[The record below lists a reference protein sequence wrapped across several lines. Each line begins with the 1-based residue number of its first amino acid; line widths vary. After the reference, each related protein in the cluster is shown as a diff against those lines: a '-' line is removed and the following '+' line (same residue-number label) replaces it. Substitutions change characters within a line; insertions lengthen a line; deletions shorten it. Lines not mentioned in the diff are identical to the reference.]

1 MANEFAR
8 NIEDTVLTK
17 TGTLP
22 NGAATT
28 YSDVIDL
35 GASPTPP
42 ENIELSLAVP
52 AHSTTQAPDTRTL
65 TVTLVAGSTT
75 TPTTAASIATV
86 YTGAAGA
93 GFTGGTTRYRLA
105 SDAGRY
111 VRAKFVNG
119 ASMGDCSAL
128 SGTLKL
134 LT

>member
-8 NIEDTVLTK
+8 NIQDAELTEA
-17 TGTLP
+17 GTLP

-35 GASPTPP
+35 GSRPAT
-42 ENIELSLAVP
+42 ENIEFEITVP
-52 AHSTTQAPDTRTL
+52 SHSTTQAPDTRTL
-65 TVTLVAGSTT
+65 TVSLVAGSTT
-75 TPTTAASIATV
+75 TPTTAATITTV
-86 YTGAAGA
+86 YTGAGGV
-93 GFTGGTTRYRLA
+93 GFTGASTRYKIA

-111 VRAKFVNG
+111 VRAKFLNG